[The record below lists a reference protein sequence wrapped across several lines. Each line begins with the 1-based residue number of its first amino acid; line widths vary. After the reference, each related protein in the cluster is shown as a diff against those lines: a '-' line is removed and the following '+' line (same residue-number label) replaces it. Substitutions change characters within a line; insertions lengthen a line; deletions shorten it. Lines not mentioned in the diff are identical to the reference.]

1 MKPSSRLL
9 VVGILALFVT
19 HVRGETL
26 VTEAKILEVTER
38 GFILKVGTEP
48 LAVEDSPETKLWKG
62 CAKVERK
69 AFAKDETVSVRIKTD
84 TDPPLLREMA
94 DQSSWKWLD
103 QVRKQPSSGTIEKV
117 TASTV
122 RLKLADGKTFDFRIS
137 DGTEVVM
144 KGKPS
149 SPSDLEIGQTVY
161 VKGRLGATLETYL
174 QMITDVPIPV
184 KATASSSGKK
194 STKPPPP
201 IPASGKLEGTVLIHL
216 PPLKMFDI
224 MVGTRTFHIS
234 YKLET
239 KFFLDGRSVKADRLT
254 KGQDCIVHYSRDK
267 AGRILASKVELFIP
281 RGG

>member
-1 MKPSSRLL
+1 MKLSLRPLFF
-9 VVGILALFVT
+9 GILALLAAPLFA
-19 HVRGETL
+19 ETL
-26 VTEAKILEVTER
+26 ITEAKILEVTER

-69 AFAKDETVSVRIKTD
+69 SFGKDETVSVRIKTD

-94 DQSSWKWLD
+94 DTSSWKWLD
-103 QVRKQPSSGTIEKV
+103 QVRRQPSTGTIEKI
-117 TASTV
+117 TANTL
-122 RLKLADGKTFDFRIS
+122 RLKLSDGKVFEYRIS
-137 DGTEVVM
+137 NGTTVTL
-144 KGKPS
+144 KGKTGS
-149 SPSDLEIGQTVY
+149 TSDLEVGQTVH

-174 QMITDVPIPV
+174 EKVTDEPIPV
-184 KATASSSGKK
+184 RATASTAKK
-194 STKPPPP
+194 EKVPPP

-224 MVGTRTFHIS
+224 MVANRTLHIS
-234 YKLET
+234 YRLET
-239 KFFLDGRSVKADRLT
+239 KFTLDGRSVRADSLT

-267 AGRILASKVELFIP
+267 AGRILASKVELFTP